1 MIDVRNVSK
10 NYGAKTIFQNINLE
24 FQANQSYAIVGPS
37 GSGKSTLLNLLA
49 RLEKASSGQVLI
61 QNQDVWKLK
70 EREYFSNYLGYVF
83 QNYALIEEETVYAN
97 LKMLAS
103 KNKIVDALKQ
113 VGLDESFLTNKIYEL
128 SGGQAQRVSIAR
140 LLLKKAKVILAD
152 EPTGALDKKTGQDI
166 IKLLLELVS
175 PETVVIIA
183 THDTNVFQQV
193 DKVIDMSQLSN

>member
-70 EREYFSNYLGYVF
+70 EREYFSHYLGYVF

-103 KNKIVDALKQ
+103 KNKIVGALKQ